1 MSQFPGDKGS
11 EFLAGTL
18 GGPGYGEFPLG
29 SAGPRVD
36 TSDPRYRAPPQQ
48 VGGFF
53 DEMFDRLP
61 QGQLKQDTMHR
72 VTAYPVGMAGPQGQL
87 KQDTMHRGTAYPV
100 GMAGPQTMQAQC

>member
-36 TSDPRYRAPPQQ
+36 TSDPRYRAPPQP
-48 VGGFF
+48 GGGGNMSAGGNPSF
-53 DEMFDRLP
+53 DMGCR
-61 QGQLKQDTMHR
+61 Q
-72 VTAYPVGMAGPQGQL
+72 AMAGSFYLHPHH
-87 KQDTMHRGTAYPV
+87 KQVADSL
-100 GMAGPQTMQAQC
+100 

>member
-48 VGGFF
+48 VGMAG
-53 DEMFDRLP
+53 P
-61 QGQLKQDTMHR
+61 QGQLTSIG
-72 VTAYPVGMAGPQGQL
+72 YPVGMAGPQGQL
-87 KQDTMHRGTAYPV
+87 KQDTMHRGQPI
-100 GMAGPQTMQAQC
+100 P